1 MRIKQTLLRCTVAGI
16 LALGCVCPQKVC
28 PGVWEFHEQ
37 VTQDSDVDPV
47 AIERRGNTVFLTL
60 QRTSTVKVFTLLGQ
74 LVSQEVLRPG
84 THRLALRTKGI
95 YIIRVGSW
103 ARRITI

>member
-1 MRIKQTLLRCTVAGI
+1 MRIRQALLRCMVVGLLTIGGTFTQQAR
-16 LALGCVCPQKVC
+16 
-28 PGVWEFHEQ
+28 PGVWEMSEQ
-37 VTQDSDVDPV
+37 IAPDSDADPV
-47 AIERRGNTVFLTL
+47 AIERRGGAVFLTV

-103 ARRITI
+103 ARRITV